1 MSKKDILKKIKSKR
15 NYIKRFGVKKVG
27 FFGSYMKGKPRKN
40 SDLDVL
46 VEFDEKT
53 FDNYM
58 DFKFFLENLFKLE
71 IDLVIADSL
80 KPALK
85 PLILKEVIYA

>member
-1 MSKKDILKKIKSKR
+1 
-15 NYIKRFGVKKVG
+15 
-27 FFGSYMKGKPRKN
+27 MKGKPRKN